1 MVRKISLF
9 LLLCLVGSTLYGQS
23 LDEILKKNIEARG
36 GMENLTK
43 LKTMR
48 AKGSII
54 VQGGMIQG
62 DITLYRKRP
71 NLVRLEM
78 MLQGQKMVQSYD
90 GETAWWIFPFMGDLN
105 PQLMPDDQAKPFR
118 DDSEFDGHL
127 INYKEKG
134 HKLELMGKEDMEGT
148 EVFKL
153 KCTLKNGSVR
163 YYYLD
168 GEYFLEVKTISK
180 QKIQG
185 LEQEVHTFLSDY
197 KEIDGL
203 MMPHSIESKAG
214 GNVLVQITIKKME
227 TNVEIED
234 SYFKMPEKEK

>member
-1 MVRKISLF
+1 MVRRISLL
-9 LLLCLVGSTLYGQS
+9 LLLCLVGSTLYAQT
-23 LDEILKKNIEARG
+23 LDEILKKYIEARG
-36 GMENLTK
+36 GMENITK
-43 LKTMR
+43 LKTIW
-48 AKGSII
+48 AKGTII
-54 VQGGMIQG
+54 VQNGMLQG
-62 DITLYRKRP
+62 DIIAYQKRP
-71 NLVRLEM
+71 NLVRHEM

-90 GETAWWIFPFMGDLN
+90 GETAWWIFPFMGDLS
-105 PQLMPDDQAKPFR
+105 PQLMPDDEAKSFR

-134 HKLELMGKEDMEGT
+134 HKIELMGKEDMEGT

-153 KCTLKNGSVR
+153 KITLKNGSVQ
-163 YYYLD
+163 YHYLD
-168 GEYFLEVKTISK
+168 GEYFLEVKIVSK

-185 LEQEVHTFLSDY
+185 VEQEVQTFFSDY

-203 MMPHSIESKAG
+203 MMAHSVESKAG
-214 GNVLVQITIKKME
+214 GVVLAQVTIKKIE